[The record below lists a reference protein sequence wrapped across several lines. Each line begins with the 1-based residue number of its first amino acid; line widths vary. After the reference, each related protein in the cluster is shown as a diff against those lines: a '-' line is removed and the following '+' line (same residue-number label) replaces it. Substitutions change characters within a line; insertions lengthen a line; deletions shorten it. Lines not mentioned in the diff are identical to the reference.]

1 MRYGEDG
8 EEFVDDCVAWGQPV
22 LPPRLFFPRILRE
35 IRFHPGIGDTAAFE
49 APYSTVL
56 YYQALLWTMR
66 ILELARGKTSV
77 PMARDLLDYWEHS
90 AW

>member
-1 MRYGEDG
+1 M
-8 EEFVDDCVAWGQPV
+8 EEFVDDCMARGQQV
-22 LPPRLFFPRILRE
+22 LPPRLFFPKILRE

-49 APYSTVL
+49 APYSTAL
-56 YYQALLWTMR
+56 SYRALLWTIR

-77 PMARDLLDYWEHS
+77 PMAMDLFDYWEHI